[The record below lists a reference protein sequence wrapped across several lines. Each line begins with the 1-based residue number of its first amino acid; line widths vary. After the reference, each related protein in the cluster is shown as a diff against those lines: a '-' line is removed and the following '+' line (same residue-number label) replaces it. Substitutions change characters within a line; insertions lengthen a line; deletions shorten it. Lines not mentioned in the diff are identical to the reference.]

1 MITPIIQILI
11 GFVALA
17 AGGEML
23 VRGASR
29 LAQRAGVSSLV
40 IGLTVV
46 AFGTSA
52 PELAVT
58 INAGLLGQADIAVGN
73 VVGSNIFNLLFILG
87 ISALL
92 APLVVSQQL
101 IRRDVPIMIVTA
113 FLTLL
118 LGWDGRISR
127 LEGLAL
133 FAGMLTYTIAAIWA
147 GRLQDDNRA
156 MPTEP
161 IDGDRA
167 GRPKWRKVGLLL
179 LLIVAGLVVLVVGAR
194 VLVDGAVSIAR
205 VLGMSELLIGLTI
218 VAAGTSL
225 PEVAASVIATLRGER
240 DIAIGNVVGSC
251 IFNVLSVLGLGAAV
265 SPDGLQVSQSA
276 LSFDIPV
283 MVAISVACLPIVFSS
298 RLIARWEGGLLFFF
312 YLLYTTYLILRE
324 TQPAASEKL
333 ATIVLWGIVPGAI
346 LLLAVH
352 TALSVFASDHF
363 ESEIEER

>member
-1 MITPIIQILI
+1 MIIPIIQILI
-11 GFVALA
+11 GFGALA

-29 LAQRAGVSSLV
+29 LAQLAGVSSLV

-58 INAGLLGQADIAVGN
+58 INAGLINQADIAVGN
-73 VVGSNIFNLLFILG
+73 VVGSNIFNVLFILG

-92 APLVVSQQL
+92 APLVVSKQL

-113 FLTLL
+113 FLTLI

-133 FAGMLTYTIAAIWA
+133 FAGMLTYTVAAIWA
-147 GRLQDDNRA
+147 GRTQSDEQL
-156 MPTEP
+156 MPTESGGSVP
-161 IDGDRA
+161 ERRTERRKA
-167 GRPKWRKVGLLL
+167 GGYL
-179 LLIVAGLVVLVVGAR
+179 LLIVAGLVVLVIGAR

-265 SPDGLQVSQSA
+265 SPNGLAVSPSA

-283 MVAISVACLPIVFSS
+283 MVAASVACLPIVFSN
-298 RLIARWEGGLLFFF
+298 RLIARWEGGLLFLF

-324 TQPAASEKL
+324 ANPAVGDKL
-333 ATIVLWGIVPGAI
+333 ATIAVWGVVPGAI

-352 TALSVFASDHF
+352 TALSVLGSDHF
-363 ESEIEER
+363 ESEIGER